1 MFRGIYAATSA
12 MLVQEKMLDVVANNL
27 ANVDTSGF
35 RARVA
40 VNQAFPE
47 VLMDRVERYAVLDE
61 DLNEE
66 LGERKFFPYV
76 YGRVSIGTMPLA
88 NVMCDTAMTTH
99 QGSVTFTDSPL
110 DLTIDGDGFFVVEN
124 GNGDRFYTRQSSF
137 KVDGTGSVMTPEGE
151 YLVGEA
157 GRITIGEDAVNVSV
171 DRSGQVLVDGQIVG
185 TPQVVTFANPSLLRQ
200 VGRSL
205 LAATPDSGEPEPVAA
220 PVIQSGLLERSNVEV
235 VLEMTRMIEAQRCY
249 EGAAKAVTS
258 QDELTSRLFTSV
270 GKPA

>member
-1 MFRGIYAATSA
+1 
-12 MLVQEKMLDVVANNL
+12 MLVQEKMLDVTANNL

-61 DLNEE
+61 ELNEE

-76 YGRVSIGTMPLA
+76 YGRTSIGTMPLA
-88 NVMCDTAMTTH
+88 NVMSGTYMTTH
-99 QGSVTFTDSPL
+99 GGNVNYTDNPL
-110 DLTIDGDGFFVVEN
+110 DIMIDGDGFFVVQDGN
-124 GNGDRFYTRQSSF
+124 GNQFYTRQGCF
-137 KVDGTGSVMTPEGE
+137 QIDAAGNIMTHEGE
-151 YLVGEA
+151 YLLGEGGPLNVGEQA
-157 GRITIGEDAVNVSV
+157 TNYLIDDHGRLI
-171 DRSGQVLVDGQIVG
+171 VDGVVADTI
-185 TPQVVTFANPSLLRQ
+185 QVVNFAAPTHLRH

-205 LAATPDSGEPEPVAA
+205 LAASPDSGLPEAQANVR
-220 PVIQSGLLERSNVEV
+220 VRSGIIERSNVEV

-270 GKPA
+270 GKPS

>member
-1 MFRGIYAATSA
+1 
-12 MLVQEKMLDVVANNL
+12 MLVQEKMLDVTANNL

-61 DLNEE
+61 ELNEE
-66 LGERKFFPYV
+66 LGHRKFFPYM
-76 YGRVSIGTMPLA
+76 YGRTSIGTMPLA
-88 NVMCDTAMTTH
+88 NVMSGTYMNTTP
-99 QGSVTFTDSPL
+99 GVITETDNPL
-110 DLTIDGDGFFVVEN
+110 DIMVDGDGFFVVEDGN
-124 GNGDRFYTRQSSF
+124 GNRFYTRQGNF
-137 KVDGTGSVMTPEGE
+137 QIDATGNIMTHEGE
-151 YLVGEA
+151 YLLGDG
-157 GRITIGEDAVNVSV
+157 GRLAIGEDARSIVI
-171 DRSGQVLVDGQIVG
+171 DRAGQIMVNGAAVG
-185 TPQVVTFANPSLLRQ
+185 NILVVNFAEPTYLRQ

-205 LAATPDSGEPEPVAA
+205 LAETPESGPEEPVDG
-220 PVIQSGLLERSNVEV
+220 PHVVSGVYERSNVEV